1 VKRSPELSYSELPK
15 SISDSI
21 SEPLFLCGYYSP
33 FRESIVCWIKSN
45 NPRQQIEREF
55 DLNNETEIVGHARL
69 DGLPT
74 IEEFTV
80 GDECWKVSGEF
91 SLLGGNCLCE
101 VFNIYTSDGLT
112 KVAEAGQKYFSPV
125 RSSREELCSEA
136 TRRSEFPK
144 IYASWPAAEKINYWV
159 AHLYRLRRHTA
170 EAGGEE
176 SNVFSR
182 GLLDQMAET
191 DPNIVGLFPGVVRA
205 LALMEGENEAELL
218 ELAGKKAGLVLQ

>member
-1 VKRSPELSYSELPK
+1 MIKINYDDLPVNFAK
-15 SISDSI
+15 QI
-21 SEPLFLCGYYSP
+21 PRNVYLRACHSP
-33 FRESIVCWIKSN
+33 FKRSIVCWIKRDN
-45 NPRQQIEREF
+45 QRWQKEIEF
-55 DLNNETEIVGHARL
+55 DMDTNKEIEDCNRL
-69 DGLPT
+69 VGLPVDEKYVLEDGKMIAIRNFSIHQPSSCLT
-74 IEEFTV
+74 EEFA
-80 GDECWKVSGEF
+80 
-91 SLLGGNCLCE
+91 
-101 VFNIYTSDGLT
+101 IYLT
-112 KVAEAGQKYFSPV
+112 DDSTKIADAKQFFFMSIKENHV
-125 RSSREELCSEA
+125 ELCNDAISRA
-136 TRRSEFPK
+136 QLFKAYP
-144 IYASWPAAEKINYWV
+144 SWPTAEKINYWV